1 MHFKPLDIRG
11 LTFRR
16 RLFGYRAGD
25 VKDFMKHVVE
35 DYEAYQVKESE
46 IVVYQHELEE
56 KQGLI
61 EEHEGTIHQLNEKYE
76 QLMGENERLKEFE
89 REIQEL
95 EKMKELAQITADAVQ
110 AEAKLLMEQ
119 AEQKS
124 ARLLQE
130 AESTKMNHL
139 LNIQIELG
147 ELMSEQ
153 EHLNTQIANKK
164 MEYFE
169 LELQCEDMLAN
180 KERVAKEAQV
190 LKQEF
195 LTLRSKLIQKYADG
209 LDEFIEEN
217 QLLNQPMNEEQPNNV
232 MKLTS
237 KRIG

>member
-56 KQGLI
+56 KQALI
-61 EEHEGTIHQLNEKYE
+61 TEREGTIHQLNEKYE
-76 QLMGENERLKEFE
+76 QLMGENERLKQFE
-89 REIQEL
+89 LEIQEL
-95 EKMKELAQITADAVQ
+95 EKMKELAQITADTVQ
-110 AEAKLLMEQ
+110 AEAKQLMEQ

-153 EHLNTQIANKK
+153 EQLNTQIANKK

-169 LELQCEDMLAN
+169 LELQYEDLLAN
-180 KERVAKEAQV
+180 KERAAKEAQV

-217 QLLNQPMNEEQPNNV
+217 QLLNQPTNEEQPNNV

>member
-35 DYEAYQVKESE
+35 DYESYQVKESE
-46 IVVYQHELEE
+46 IVVYQNDIEE
-56 KQGLI
+56 KEQAI
-61 EEHEGTIHQLNEKYE
+61 KEHQRTIDQLNKNTQ
-76 QLMGENERLKEFE
+76 QLMSENERLKEFE
-89 REIQEL
+89 FELQEL
-95 EKMKELAQITADAVQ
+95 EKMKELAQTTADTVQ
-110 AEAKLLMEQ
+110 TEAKQLLEQ
-119 AEQKS
+119 AKEKS
-124 ARLLQE
+124 TRLVQE
-130 AESTKMNHL
+130 AEATKMNKL

-147 ELMSEQ
+147 ELIHEQ
-153 EHLNTQIANKK
+153 EQLNEQIANKR

-169 LELQCEDMLAN
+169 LELQYDDLLAN
-180 KERVAKEAQV
+180 KERISKEAQI

-195 LTLRSKLIQKYADG
+195 LSMRGKLIQKYTEG

-217 QLLNQPMNEEQPNNV
+217 QLLNQSTNDEPAKV

>member
-25 VKDFMKHVVE
+25 VKDFMEHVVE

-89 REIQEL
+89 LEIQEL

-139 LNIQIELG
+139 LNVQIELG

-153 EHLNTQIANKK
+153 EQLNTQIANKK

-217 QLLNQPMNEEQPNNV
+217 QLLNQPTNEEQPNNV